1 MDRDF
6 RGIWIPAE
14 IWLTKELTVGEKLM
28 YVEIESLSR
37 LQRGC
42 FASNAHF
49 ADMFQISPTRASE
62 IINSL
67 ASKGFVTIEQTRQ
80 GVRTVQRVIK
90 VVQRINTSSENL
102 KNPFGKS
109 EEGSSENL
117 KGKNTKINNT
127 EKVKTLVSDER
138 FDEFWKQY
146 PNKKAKAAAE
156 KRWKKISPDDKT
168 FASIMSGLARHKSS
182 RAWLKDNGEFIPH
195 PATWLNERRWED
207 EIGAAQQGD
216 KHSGF
221 SGQRDYNHGTT
232 RNSDGTFSF

>member
-6 RGIWIPAE
+6 RGIWIPADL
-14 IWLTKELTVGEKLM
+14 WLTKELTVGEKLM

-49 ADMFQISPTRASE
+49 AEMFQISPTRASE
-62 IINSL
+62 IISSL
-67 ASKGFVTIEQTRQ
+67 SSKGFVMVEQKRQ
-80 GVRTVQRVIK
+80 GVRTVQRVIR
-90 VVQRINTSSENL
+90 VVPRFGTSSENL

-117 KGKNTKINNT
+117 KGKNTYINNT
-127 EKVKTLVSDER
+127 NSLKTLVSDDR
-138 FDEFWKQY
+138 FAEFWKQY
-146 PNKKAKAAAE
+146 PNKKAKASAE
-156 KRWKKISPDDKT
+156 KRWNKIKPDEQT
-168 FASIMSGLARHKSS
+168 FSLIMSGLSRHKSS

-207 EIGAAQQGD
+207 ETESPANPG

-221 SGQRDYNHGTT
+221 SGQRDYNQGLT
-232 RNSDGTFSF
+232 RNEDGTLSF